1 MKKRLPQEKT
11 GAAAFFTQRLPFQCL
26 EISHR
31 FPNRSCRALG
41 EAGLFGAAA
50 GLADG
55 GIDDGEEVFDLDGA
69 VRAAAHA
76 EAAAEAGVRAGF
88 LGGRAFGVGLAVHGD
103 GGRDRQERHD
113 ALRAG
118 LLAFAAARAGVGI
131 DDGQAVFAHVERVER
146 ARLDAGAKAEAAVLA
161 GVRSA

>member
-69 VRAAAHA
+69 VRTVAHA

-88 LGGRAFGVGLAVHGD
+88 LCGRALGVGLAVDGD
-103 GGRDRQERHD
+103 GGRDREERHD

-118 LLAFAAARAGVGI
+118 LLAFAAARAGIGV
-131 DDGQAVFAHVERVER
+131 DNGQAAVPHVQGVER
-146 ARLDAGAKAEAAVLA
+146 AGRDAGAKAEAAVLA